1 MTMGSGGREHA
12 FSYFFFCLYDVQSF
26 PPSATTLHFEFYAEN
41 KEEKTGKKVS
51 WINQSHQI

>member
-1 MTMGSGGREHA
+1 MTMGSGGGNMLSHI
-12 FSYFFFCLYDVQSF
+12 FFCLYDVQSF

>member
-1 MTMGSGGREHA
+1 MLSHI
-12 FSYFFFCLYDVQSF
+12 SFCLYDVQSF

>member
-1 MTMGSGGREHA
+1 MLSHI
-12 FSYFFFCLYDVQSF
+12 FFCLYDVQSF